1 MSLEVH
7 TIPVIS
13 TAHITREVADRLDS
27 RRQQW
32 CACATYPDVGFF
44 LYLDEPYSPGGDP
57 VPQCLL
63 DILDWRMRLER
74 EGKLDN
80 SHWVRLDCDADLVDD
95 LPTYDW

>member
-1 MSLEVH
+1 MDLEIH

-13 TAHITREVADRLDS
+13 TAHITEEVAKQL
-27 RRQQW
+27 RRNPYRW
-32 CACATYPDVGFF
+32 CAGTAFSDYGFF
-44 LYLDEPYSPGGDP
+44 LFLDDPTPERGDT

-63 DILDWRMRLER
+63 DILDWRMKLER

-80 SHWVRLDCDADLVDD
+80 SRWVRLDCDADPVDG